1 MAADLTSFP
10 IQTATIAERA
20 ASNPATLPLGGDE
33 AVLLTQAGETRGAT
47 AEDIA
52 ATLPDATPSDAG
64 KMTAADKTKLNSVAS
79 GATANA
85 TDAALRDRATHTGT
99 QAAGTITG
107 LATVATTGAY
117 GNLSGLPT
125 LGTAA
130 ALNSGTGAGNVVILD
145 GSSRLP
151 AVDGSQLINLPPVG
165 HLTSMA
171 LPMSPSR
178 RQRLT
183 RF

>member
-1 MAADLTSFP
+1 
-10 IQTATIAERA
+10 
-20 ASNPATLPLGGDE
+20 
-33 AVLLTQAGETRGAT
+33 
-47 AEDIA
+47 
-52 ATLPDATPSDAG
+52 
-64 KMTAADKTKLNSVAS
+64 MTAADKTKLDSVAS

-117 GNLSGLPT
+117 GDLSGLPT

-130 ALNSGTGAGNVVILD
+130 ALDSGTGAGNVVILD

-151 AVDGSQLINLPPVG
+151 AVDGCQLTNLPPG
-165 HLTSMA
+165 GASDLDGLTNVTITA
-171 LPMSPSR
+171 PAADEVLKYNG
-178 RQRLT
+178 
-183 RF
+183 